1 MPANP
6 TIEVLLAEREAWQK
20 EREDLV
26 ADNAELRSQQH
37 GDRSEIDRLRQI
49 IASLQHKLFGNSK
62 GEAVDT
68 AQLQMQLTGAEEALV
83 QLEAQEEAGKLR
95 DKEAEAKAEPR
106 ARRARLVF
114 PEQVEE
120 VTETLEPEEV
130 LADPEAYRKIGEDVT
145 ELLDIVPMKFIKKR
159 LVRPRYVSKDDRDRP
174 PVCAPLPPRVLPGGL
189 PAVRLLVHVL
199 LAKYVDHLPLYRIS
213 GIFRQRYGVPLSRQT
228 MADWVRAVAED
239 WLSLIYHSIKSDLL
253 KEDFLHADETPITC
267 NDPDVKG
274 RSRKGF
280 LWDYVSKEDVVF
292 YDWHMSRGQKA
303 AASMLSGYR
312 GRLQCDGYKVYQTLS
327 AKEGFTLVGCM
338 AHVRR
343 KFYEA
348 FELHGENDAAWYLVQ
363 IKALYANEREIKQQS
378 LDPVTY
384 RAEHSRPLMEA
395 MHGRLTGDLE
405 VLLEQNRAPKTVE
418 AIKYALRQWEPLMRY
433 IDDPKADIDNN
444 RAEQA
449 IRPTKLGLKNWLFVG
464 HPRAGKR
471 SAIIYTLVQNCK
483 NQGIDPQEYLID
495 VLQKLPTC
503 GSDPDTARAL
513 QPKHW
518 KQNQALT

>member
-1 MPANP
+1 MLKAN
-6 TIEVLLAEREAWQK
+6 T
-20 EREDLV
+20 
-26 ADNAELRSQQH
+26 ELREQQR
-37 GDRSEIDRLRQI
+37 GDRGEIDRLRQI

-62 GEAVDT
+62 GETVDT
-68 AQLQMQLTGAEEALV
+68 AQLQMQLHGAEEALV
-83 QLEAQEEAGKLR
+83 QLEAKEQAAKLR
-95 DKEAEAKAEPR
+95 QSEDDAKAEPR
-106 ARRARLVF
+106 PRRARFVF

-120 VTETLEPEEV
+120 VTETLEPAEV
-130 LADPEAYRKIGEDVT
+130 LADPQAYRKIGEDVT
-145 ELLDIVPMKFIKKR
+145 ELLDIVPMKFIRKR
-159 LVRPRYVSKDDRDRP
+159 LVRPRYVRKDKREQA

-213 GIFRQRYGVPLSRQT
+213 GIFRQRYGVRLSRQT

-239 WLSLIYHSIKSDLL
+239 WLSLIYYSIKSDLL

-274 RSRKGF
+274 RSRKGY
-280 LWDYVSKEDVVF
+280 LWDYVSKEGLVF

-303 AASMLSGYR
+303 AASMLSGFR
-312 GRLQCDGYKVYQTLS
+312 GRLQCDGYKVYQTLA

-348 FELHGENDAAWYLVQ
+348 FELHGEDDSAWYLVQ
-363 IKALYANEREIKQQS
+363 IKALYANEQEIKRQG
-378 LDPVTY
+378 LDPVGY
-384 RAEHSRPLMEA
+384 RDECSRPLMEA
-395 MHGRLTGDLE
+395 MHRRLKDDLE

-418 AIKYALRQWEPLMRY
+418 AIKYALGQWEPLMRY
-433 IDDPKADIDNN
+433 LGDPKAEIDNN

-449 IRPTKLGLKNWLFVG
+449 IRPTKLGLKNWLFIG
-464 HPRAGKR
+464 HPEAGKR
-471 SAIIYTLVQNCK
+471 SAIIYTIVQNCK
-483 NQGIDPQEYLID
+483 SQGIDPQEYLID

-503 GSDPDTARAL
+503 GSDPDAAQAL

-518 KQNQALT
+518 KQNQASD

>member
-1 MPANP
+1 MPASP
-6 TIEVLLAEREAWQK
+6 TVEELLAEREELLKA
-20 EREDLV
+20 
-26 ADNAELRSQQH
+26 NTELREQQR
-37 GDRSEIDRLRQI
+37 GDRGEIDRLRQI

-62 GEAVDT
+62 GESVDA
-68 AQLQMQLTGAEEALV
+68 AQLQMQLSGAEEALV
-83 QLEAQEEAGKLR
+83 QLEAKEQASKLR
-95 DKEAEAKAEPR
+95 EEEDEAKAEPR
-106 ARRARLVF
+106 PRRVRFVF

-120 VTETLEPEEV
+120 VTEVLEPAEV
-130 LADPEAYRKIGEDVT
+130 LADPQAYRRIGEDVT

-159 LVRPRYVSKDDRDRP
+159 LVRPRYVRKEDREQP

-213 GIFRQRYGVPLSRQT
+213 GIFKQRYGVRLSRQT

-239 WLSLIYHSIKSDLL
+239 WLSLIYYSIKSDLL

-274 RSRKGF
+274 RSRNGY
-280 LWDYVSKEDVVF
+280 LWAYVSEEDVF

-303 AASMLSGYR
+303 AASMLSGYE

-348 FELHGENDAAWYLVQ
+348 FELHGENESAWYIVQ
-363 IKALYANEREIKQQS
+363 IKALYANEREIKKQS
-378 LDPVTY
+378 LDPVDY
-384 RAEHSRPLMEA
+384 RGEHSRPLMAA
-395 MHGRLTGDLE
+395 MHGRLQDDLE
-405 VLLEQNRAPKTVE
+405 VLMEQNRAPKTVE
-418 AIKYALRQWEPLMRY
+418 AIKYALGQWEPLMRY
-433 IDDPKADIDNN
+433 LDDPKADIDNN
-444 RAEQA
+444 RAEQV

-464 HPRAGKR
+464 HPEAGKR

-483 NQGIDPQEYLID
+483 NQGIDPQAYLID

-503 GSDPDTARAL
+503 GSDPEAARAL

-518 KQNQALT
+518 KQNQASS